1 MKSEIDQKKKKGGT
15 RVSETR
21 VLLTKIFPPHA
32 FLLIFFQKYAFL
44 QIFPSL
50 IYWVD
55 PTNVDLSFLY
65 ERSVVISNHYK
76 KKKKIVILLL
86 KP

>member
-1 MKSEIDQKKKKGGT
+1 MELEFNKLEFQPIPSWMKSEIDQKKKKGGT

-44 QIFPSL
+44 QNFAL
-50 IYWVD
+50 IY
-55 PTNVDLSFLY
+55 
-65 ERSVVISNHYK
+65 
-76 KKKKIVILLL
+76 ILGRPHKCRPVL
-86 KP
+86 PI